1 MFSELHGAYYATV
14 AKIIEKA
21 IEKPLEKKE
30 IRKIIEEHAFE
41 ESTVNIEVMLSE
53 KWQLINHE
61 GKTPIEN
68 IPTMP
73 ITSLQ
78 KRWLKAISLDPRMKL
93 FGEVLIDLEGI
104 EPLFLPEDI
113 AIFDKYTD
121 GDEYEKE
128 DYIKNFKLI
137 LDAIKNHF
145 PLKITVKSRMG
156 RKRTVVMLPE
166 YLEYSEKDD
175 KFRLVGYGQKY
186 GETINLGR
194 ILSCEK
200 YEKNYDNK
208 DRLYPYVRAVFE
220 ERVVEFELI
229 DERNALERV
238 LLHFAHFKK
247 RAEKIEER
255 RYKISVTYDKSDE
268 TEVLIRILSFGP
280 VIKVTG
286 PNHFV
291 NLIRKRLL
299 NQKSCE
305 L

>member
-1 MFSELHGAYYATV
+1 M
-14 AKIIEKA
+14 
-21 IEKPLEKKE
+21 
-30 IRKIIEEHAFE
+30 
-41 ESTVNIEVMLSE
+41 
-53 KWQLINHE
+53 
-61 GKTPIEN
+61 
-68 IPTMP
+68 
-73 ITSLQ
+73 
-78 KRWLKAISLDPRMKL
+78 
-93 FGEVLIDLEGI
+93 
-104 EPLFLPEDI
+104 
-113 AIFDKYTD
+113 
-121 GDEYEKE
+121 
-128 DYIKNFKLI
+128 
-137 LDAIKNHF
+137 
-145 PLKITVKSRMG
+145 
-156 RKRTVVMLPE
+156 
-166 YLEYSEKDD
+166 
-175 KFRLVGYGQKY
+175 GYGQRY
-186 GETINLGR
+186 GEIINLGR

-247 RAEKIEER
+247 RAEKIKER

-286 PNHFV
+286 SNHFV
-291 NLIRKRLL
+291 NLIRERLL